1 MYFIGG
7 SFAGWIDW
15 RRTQMTWYWGKW
27 SKYLQEKVAIEETRD
42 PSSVTVVNKFYC
54 TTTTTT
60 KEYWSEEELIKNISN
75 FFKLGCSTR
84 TANVLDLMV
93 YQRMGYDTAKLKAF
107 VQKLR
112 SSLPGRRLESTPE
125 GLYLWSK

>member
-1 MYFIGG
+1 
-7 SFAGWIDW
+7 
-15 RRTQMTWYWGKW
+15 MTWYWGQW
-27 SKYLQEKVAIEETRD
+27 SKYLQEKVAIEEARD

-54 TTTTTT
+54 TSTTTT
-60 KEYWSEEELIKNISN
+60 KEYWSEDQLIKNIAN

-93 YQRMGYDTAKLKAF
+93 CQRMDYNTAQLKAF

-112 SSLPGRRLESTPE
+112 SELPECKFETTPE
-125 GLYLWSK
+125 GLYIWRK

>member
-1 MYFIGG
+1 
-7 SFAGWIDW
+7 
-15 RRTQMTWYWGKW
+15 MTWYWGKW
-27 SKYLQEKVAIEETRD
+27 SKYLQEKVAIEEARD

-54 TTTTTT
+54 TTTTTI
-60 KEYWSEEELIKNISN
+60 KKYWGEEELIKNISN

-93 YQRMGYDTAKLKAF
+93 CQRVGYDTAQLKAF

-112 SSLPGRRLESTPE
+112 SSLSGCRFESTPG
-125 GLYLWSK
+125 GLYIWRK